1 MNWWFHAW
9 LVIFIHEFFIFLFLI
24 IFRWTTLSLPCAGM
38 WTSFHSVVE
47 FATASTQSRRPIGTG
62 QKSAVSMRHLWQ
74 RIRHRV
80 ITTHSHGQGKHT
92 RCSFSFKFI
101 LLCVLCLVH
110 RSLSVCY
117 FDFLYSRVC
126 LSRPL
131 CVPVTLPSLPPQS
144 KKKPLPF
151 EFSIGPSKKWK
162 TKNKKTIVST
172 INWTSTIRVHRLLRS
187 LDFCGFHLIE
197 FDLLHTHN
205 PSKKRK

>member
-131 CVPVTLPSLPPQS
+131 CVPVTLPSLPSQS
-144 KKKPLPF
+144 KKNPCRSNSPLDQVRN
-151 EFSIGPSKKWK
+151 EK
-162 TKNKKTIVST
+162 KNKKQNCVH
-172 INWTSTIRVHRLLRS
+172 INWTSTIRVHRLV
-187 LDFCGFHLIE
+187 
-197 FDLLHTHN
+197 
-205 PSKKRK
+205 